1 MAALIGFI
9 LGLASASLTAE
20 RWSEVAS
27 AVDELLLCGG
37 FLLPLSLRS
46 GTAAD
51 MLGTP
56 QPQTVFQTR
65 QEGIG
70 WPSPAKMIRRVRS
83 INAAVCLLV

>member
-20 RWSEVAS
+20 RWSEVAK
-27 AVDELLLCGG
+27 AVDELLCGG